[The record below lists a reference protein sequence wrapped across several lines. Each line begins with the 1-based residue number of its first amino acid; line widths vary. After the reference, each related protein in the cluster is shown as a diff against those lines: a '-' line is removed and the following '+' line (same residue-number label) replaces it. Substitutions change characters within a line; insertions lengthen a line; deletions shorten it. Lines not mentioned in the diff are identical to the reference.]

1 MTLDISNLLNSKNIC
16 WYPSAGTNFTALNF
30 WNKQIGNEIYPQH
43 FVFTDSIYNVS
54 NIDSYSLSLSEQ
66 LNCEKDKIK
75 TSVIETS
82 FNAFLIKDDN
92 YSLLLN
98 KYLNDLPEDPKVKEI
113 REILFLNSDEE
124 IKEFDSIY
132 FNQNAIL
139 IKIEINEI
147 TLWLLNIK
155 NEDFYSFCINEELI
169 VNTLMLYRH
178 MDNFIYDNESDII
191 QKLFV
196 KEILT
201 SRSYLNYSKG
211 VKKES
216 IIPWDSEFNDQ
227 NFING
232 PDRICFFKVC

>member
-1 MTLDISNLLNSKNIC
+1 MMGGVDFCDSPIFIEMSFQVNG
-16 WYPSAGTNFTALNF
+16 A
-30 WNKQIGNEIYPQH
+30 NKKYGRVCVVNDDL
-43 FVFTDSIYNVS
+43 TR
-54 NIDSYSLSLSEQ
+54 
-66 LNCEKDKIK
+66 
-75 TSVIETS
+75 
-82 FNAFLIKDDN
+82 AF
-92 YSLLLN
+92 
-98 KYLNDLPEDPKVKEI
+98 
-113 REILFLNSDEE
+113 
-124 IKEFDSIY
+124 
-132 FNQNAIL
+132 
-139 IKIEINEI
+139 I
-147 TLWLLNIK
+147 TWDIK

-196 KEILT
+196 KEVLT

-232 PDRICFFKVC
+232 PDRICYFKVC

>member
-1 MTLDISNLLNSKNIC
+1 MFKIIKILPFFYVRINI
-16 WYPSAGTNFTALNF
+16 
-30 WNKQIGNEIYPQH
+30 Q
-43 FVFTDSIYNVS
+43 IYNVS

-75 TSVIETS
+75 TSIIETS
-82 FNAFLIKDDN
+82 FNAFLTKDEN
-92 YSLLLN
+92 YRLLLN
-98 KYLNDLPEDPKVKEI
+98 KYLNDLPEDPKVKKI
-113 REILFLNSDEE
+113 REILFLNRDEE

-196 KEILT
+196 KEVLT

-232 PDRICFFKVC
+232 PDRICYFKVC